1 MIYGAIIGGIELLI
15 FFIISYKVRKCNF
28 QLQSINSVSYY
39 WFMLTILTMIWEIA
53 FISNYDNVSKY
64 SNTLIQNKEHVWT
77 NKYSILYILP
87 WRLSEIFYA
96 EYGAYA
102 DREYMLLHN
111 DWSRIIEGTHAIF
124 CGFFALFA
132 MIFKVNNRNMLY
144 LITGSISMGSQ
155 LMNSLLYMFNYFNQ
169 LNDCDNVNYNNYLFP
184 AGKYL
189 FKRPFMYVNIFWTFM
204 PLYTII
210 YLIAKYLNK
219 NNNQYN
225 FTKNYNMKSKS
236 DSSIKLKN

>member
-1 MIYGAIIGGIELLI
+1 MIYGVAIGCIELLI
-15 FFIISYKVRKCNF
+15 FFIISHKVKQCNF

-53 FISNYDNVSKY
+53 FISNYDNVSNY

-124 CGFFALFA
+124 CGFFALCA
-132 MIFKVNNRNMLY
+132 IIFKFNNRNMLY

-169 LNDCDNVNYNNYLFP
+169 LNDRDNVNYNNYLFP
-184 AGKYL
+184 AGKFL
-189 FKRPFMYVNIFWTFM
+189 IKRPFMYVNIFWTIM

-210 YLIAKYLNK
+210 YLIVKYLNK
-219 NNNQYN
+219 NNTQYY